1 MGVVEVLDSVAPA
14 RAGGWKVDVS
24 RGERNGRVS
33 SEWFNR
39 PDDERYL
46 SLDDLW
52 ASVKGRSERSRSRV
66 VQTADIRVE
75 AARDNPERLH
85 LMLPKA
91 HEPVAPTHWAFGQ
104 LASIVGAPAS
114 YLRQLPAPL
123 AGINLQY
130 GLTNHRAEQVK
141 TFETEDGRTELRAV
155 TGLDYGRIH
164 DHELVEAVQRIAGNG
179 TGDTRWKVD
188 VSRGE
193 RNGRVSSEW
202 FNRPDDER
210 YLSLDDLWASVK
222 GRSERSRSRVVQT
235 ADIRVEAARD
245 SAERLHLML
254 PKAQEPVSPTH
265 WAFGQLASIVGAPA
279 SYLRQLPAPL
289 AGINL
294 QYGLTNHRAEQVK
307 TFETEEGR
315 TELRAVTGPDYGRIH
330 DHELVEAVQRI
341 AGNGTGDTRWKVPG
355 VLDWSTGVYNPDVE
369 ISRDTTTLYASDR
382 DVFLFLVDDH
392 NPIEAGRL
400 PDGSP
405 DLYFRG
411 FYCWNSEVG
420 AKTLGMASFYL
431 RAVCQ
436 NRNLW
441 GVEEFQEITIR
452 HSKYAA
458 SRFAHEA
465 APALTRFA
473 NSSPQGFMNGIKAAR
488 QQIVARTDEDRDAFL
503 RKRGFSKAESGKIIE
518 KVLMEEGRP
527 PESIFDFV
535 QGITRLARDKT
546 QQDARLDMEGR
557 AKKLLDR
564 VG

>member
-1 MGVVEVLDSVAPA
+1 MNMQVLDA
-14 RAGGWKVDVS
+14 RRDVSGGYKVDVS
-24 RGERNGRVS
+24 RGERVGRVS
-33 SEWFNR
+33 SEWFSR

-46 SLDDLW
+46 SLGDL
-52 ASVKGRSERSRSRV
+52 ARSVRGRSERSRTRV
-66 VQTADIRVE
+66 VETALIHVE
-75 AARDNPERLH
+75 ASRNDPERLA
-85 LMLPKA
+85 LTLPGA
-91 HEPVAPTHWAFGQ
+91 DAPVTPTHWSFGQ
-104 LASIVGAPAS
+104 LASQVGAPAA

-123 AGINLQY
+123 AAINLQY
-130 GLTNHRAEQVK
+130 GLTSNRAEQIK
-141 TFETEDGRTELRAV
+141 TLETD
-155 TGLDYGRIH
+155 
-164 DHELVEAVQRIAGNG
+164 
-179 TGDTRWKVD
+179 
-188 VSRGE
+188 
-193 RNGRVSSEW
+193 NGR
-202 FNRPDDER
+202 
-210 YLSLDDLWASVK
+210 L
-222 GRSERSRSRVVQT
+222 
-235 ADIRVEAARD
+235 
-245 SAERLHLML
+245 
-254 PKAQEPVSPTH
+254 
-265 WAFGQLASIVGAPA
+265 
-279 SYLRQLPAPL
+279 
-289 AGINL
+289 
-294 QYGLTNHRAEQVK
+294 
-307 TFETEEGR
+307 
-315 TELRAVTGPDYGRIH
+315 ELRAVTGPDYGRIY
-330 DHELVEAVQRI
+330 DHELVEAVQKI

-355 VLDWSTGVYNPDVE
+355 VLDWSTGIYNPMVD

-382 DVFLFLVDDH
+382 DVFLFLVDDL

-441 GVEEFQEITIR
+441 GVEDFQEITIR

-473 NSSPQGFMNGIKAAR
+473 NSSPQGFVNGIKAAR
-488 QQIVARTDEDRDAFL
+488 QQIVARTDEDRDDFL

-546 QQDARLDMEGR
+546 QQDAWLDMEGR

-564 VG
+564 DG